1 MIPTAEVAVAG
12 SECPEEREAQSSAS
26 GGPVVDSETL
36 CRFVHHRLHLDKRG
50 LLDPRAVPLQDL
62 TQPARGGMSVTRL
75 EQSSPE
81 EFERVA
87 RDFNRR
93 SVDFPVRCFV
103 TGTRAV
109 RSMKSEDRSR
119 IFCVID
125 AATPDNDAHAL
136 IRFDRA
142 HPQKSSAR
150 RYRDQLL
157 EAFRPAGG
165 SGHSVA
171 SALAGGSQRSS

>member
-1 MIPTAEVAVAG
+1 M
-12 SECPEEREAQSSAS
+12 
-26 GGPVVDSETL
+26 DSETL
-36 CRFVHHRLHLDKRG
+36 CRFVYRRVHLDERG

-62 TQPARGGMSVTRL
+62 TQPARGGTSVTRL

-87 RDFNRR
+87 RDFDRR
-93 SVDFPVRCFV
+93 SGDFPVRRFV
-103 TGTRAV
+103 IGTHAV
-109 RSMKSEDRSR
+109 RSMRSEDASR

-125 AATPDNDAHAL
+125 AAMPDNDAHAL

-142 HPQKSSAR
+142 HTPGNAR

-157 EAFRPAGG
+157 DAFRPASK
-165 SGHSVA
+165 SGHAAGSV
-171 SALAGGSQRSS
+171 LAGDSQPSS